1 MKFKHLDT
9 DINTLSIGKYD
20 QICKSGTLE
29 LLITDND
36 AFDRAFVLSFIDK
49 IREIL
54 NSKRSVLWK
63 ISSFLW
69 LTIGMYDHSTETVKT
84 AKYRHLEKAFD
95 YVDTQIF
102 ELRGASADLIKK
114 TKLKK
119 QIIILRD
126 KVYNGNN
133 TFASNRLRKLEIELA
148 DLEKHTITD
157 YSVSKMMIIFT
168 KELELKFAPK
178 PFETSIVQFF
188 DYSDILTE
196 KHK

>member
-1 MKFKHLDT
+1 M
-9 DINTLSIGKYD
+9 
-20 QICKSGTLE
+20 E
-29 LLITDND
+29 LLITDKK
-36 AFDRAFVLSFIDK
+36 AFDKDFILSFIDK
-49 IREIL
+49 IKEII
-54 NSKRSVLWK
+54 NSKKSLLWK
-63 ISSFLW
+63 INSFFW
-69 LTIGMYDHSTETVKT
+69 LVLGLYAHNEETVKI

-119 QIIILRD
+119 QIIVLRD

-188 DYSDILTE
+188 DYSDILTA
-196 KHK
+196 KNK